1 MIVRGYLTTL
11 IKRYIWIQYHSY
23 IKMTSLLVPSESV
36 QGMTCLDRTA
46 FTTTVE
52 LPFLK
57 VHGIKLSNIIP
68 IVKKYLFKIKNFK
81 SIQSMDNETIIYLN
95 PLLIQCFEDFVED
108 EKKQLLKM
116 YNQFGMT
123 KIILKYDNWQSYDIL
138 RAILPKEIEVPTSY
152 SIIGHIVHLNLRD
165 IHLPY
170 KTIIGQVYLDTI
182 PNVRTVLNK
191 INIIHTTFRNFTLEI
206 LAGDK
211 NTIATA
217 KENGYIYEL
226 DFSQVYW
233 NPRLSTEH
241 KNLIT
246 FMKPNDVLYDVFAGV
261 GPFAIPAACKGIKVF
276 ANDLNPESYKWLQK
290 NIITN
295 KVKTNIQSFNM
306 DGRDFL
312 KTIFKTDILNRRATN
327 QSGIEHIIMNLPALA
342 IEFLDVFF
350 DSFNENEIK
359 QICYQPPII
368 HLYCFVK
375 TNKGENA
382 CKLGQLLIE
391 QKLGCKLTSNSL
403 IDLHFVRNISL
414 NKKMIRISFL
424 LTKNILMGEEPAM
437 KKLKMENNFN
447 IYVSNNITE
456 NNGKKQE
463 ITKETNKQKCV

>member
-1 MIVRGYLTTL
+1 MIVRGCLTTL
-11 IKRYIWIQYHSY
+11 IKRYIWTQYHLY

-437 KKLKMENNFN
+437 KKLKMENNFD

>member
-1 MIVRGYLTTL
+1 MIVRNYLTTL
-11 IKRYIWIQYHSY
+11 IKQYVWIQYRLY
-23 IKMTSLLVPSESV
+23 TKMTSLLVPPESV
-36 QGMTCLDRTA
+36 RGMTCLDRTA

-81 SIQSMDNETIIYLN
+81 PIQSMDNETIIYLN
-95 PLLIQCFEDFVED
+95 PLLIQTFEDFVED
-108 EKKQLLKM
+108 EKKQLLET
-116 YNQFGMT
+116 YNQFGIT

-138 RAILPKEIEVPTSY
+138 RAILPKEIDVPTSY

-182 PNVRTVLNK
+182 PSVRTVLNK
-191 INIIHTTFRNFTLEI
+191 INIIHTIFRNFTLEI

-211 NTIATA
+211 NTIATV

-312 KTIFKTDILNRRATN
+312 KTIFKTDILNRRAIN

-350 DSFNENEIK
+350 DFNENEIK
-359 QICYQPPII
+359 QICYRPPII

-375 TNKGENA
+375 TNKGENG
-382 CKLGQLLIE
+382 CKLAQLLIE
-391 QKLGCKLTSNSL
+391 KKLGCTLTSNSL
-403 IDLHFVRNISL
+403 LDLHYVRNVSL
-414 NKKMIRISFL
+414 SKEMIRISFL

-437 KKLKMENNFN
+437 KKLKMENNFG

-463 ITKETNKQKCV
+463 ITKETNEQKCV